1 VILEVPEVVILAD
14 GATAAV
20 KAVAASVVD
29 GRLERVV
36 YTVEKDNGGWADVA
50 AAAAATA
57 VAATDGRPSDLAE
70 AHEAAAAAERSSEVL
85 R

>member
-36 YTVEKDNGGWADVA
+36 YTVEKDNGDWADVA
-50 AAAAATA
+50 AAAAAA
-57 VAATDGRPSDLAE
+57 AAAATDGRPSDLAE

>member
-1 VILEVPEVVILAD
+1 MILEVPEVVILAD
-14 GATAAV
+14 GTTAAV
-20 KAVAASVVD
+20 KGVAASVVD

-50 AAAAATA
+50 AAA
-57 VAATDGRPSDLAE
+57 DGRPSDLAE
-70 AHEAAAAAERSSEVL
+70 ARGAAAERSEIM